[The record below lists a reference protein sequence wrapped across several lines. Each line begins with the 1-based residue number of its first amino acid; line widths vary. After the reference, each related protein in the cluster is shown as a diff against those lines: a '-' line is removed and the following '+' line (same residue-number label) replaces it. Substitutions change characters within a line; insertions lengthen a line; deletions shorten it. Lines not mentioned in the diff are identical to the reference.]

1 MKVEST
7 YLVLSMSP
15 INEIKQ
21 DPNIFLITIGAI
33 LWLLGS
39 YIPFIGPFFTVV
51 GFAMTASAVAISS
64 LQRPTN
70 NAIAG
75 LLLGGIIQLIG
86 YYLTLIPII
95 NLIIAFPMI
104 VLGGV
109 MILYFAIPLAI
120 QTGKVP
126 FIEEIQA
133 QIKKE
138 KEADSSEESTEEK
151 LPEEEPSE

>member
-1 MKVEST
+1 
-7 YLVLSMSP
+7 MSP

-39 YIPFIGPFFTVV
+39 YIPFIGPFFTVI

-95 NLIIAFPMI
+95 NLISPPMI

-109 MILYFAIPLAI
+109 MVLYFAIPLAI

-138 KEADSSEESTEEK
+138 KVADSSEESTEEK
-151 LPEEEPSE
+151 LSEEEPSE

>member
-1 MKVEST
+1 M
-7 YLVLSMSP
+7 
-15 INEIKQ
+15 
-21 DPNIFLITIGAI
+21 ITIGAI
-33 LWLLGS
+33 IWLIGL
-39 YIPFIGPFFTVV
+39 YPILLIGPLFAVV

-86 YYLTLIPII
+86 YYLTIIPII
-95 NLIIAFPMI
+95 NFIIAFPMI
-104 VLGGV
+104 VIGGV

-133 QIKKE
+133 QMKKE
-138 KEADSSEESTEEK
+138 KDSDSSEEPTEKKSSDQESA
-151 LPEEEPSE
+151 E

>member
-1 MKVEST
+1 
-7 YLVLSMSP
+7 MSP
-15 INEIKQ
+15 ITQIKQ

-33 LWLLGS
+33 IWLLGS
-39 YIPFIGPFFTVV
+39 YIPFVGPFFTVV
-51 GFAMTASAVAISS
+51 GFGMTASAVAVSS
-64 LQRPTN
+64 LKRPTS
-70 NAIAG
+70 NAIGG
-75 LLLGGIIQLIG
+75 LLLGGIVQLVG
-86 YYLTLIPII
+86 YYLSIIPLI

-133 QIKKE
+133 QIKRE
-138 KEADSSEESTEEK
+138 KESDSVEEPTEEETDEK
-151 LPEEEPSE
+151 EPIE